1 MINYFKLDLREIKK
15 PLNISPVS
23 KAGPLKAWEMPKAL
37 YEKAVNK
44 NSPVFGPID
53 PALDEIKIQ
62 LFLIIKN

>member
-1 MINYFKLDLREIKK
+1 LFKLDLREIKK

-23 KAGPLKAWEMPKAL
+23 KAARSKPDKEMPKAL

-44 NSPVFGPID
+44 NSPIFGPLW
-53 PALDEIKIQ
+53 ATLDVVKIQ